1 MYLSIRRGSLSLEEP
16 DNVRTFAVRCQEPL
30 TDDDI
35 RAVLRLAEAGELVD
49 DGRHVMVD
57 VAAVRHLAAGRVHA
71 DWAGEFEAMVQFAAR
86 QGWVSPD
93 GGHVRAHVV
102 R

>member
-1 MYLSIRRGSLSLEEP
+1 MYLKVERGSLSLEEP
-16 DNVRTFAVRCQEPL
+16 DNVRTFDVRCRESL
-30 TDDDI
+30 TEADL
-35 RAVLRLAEAGELVD
+35 RAVLTLADAGELID
-49 DGRHVMVD
+49 GGRHVMVD
-57 VAAVRHLAAGRVHA
+57 VAAVRRLAAGRVHA

-93 GGHVRAHVV
+93 GRRVRAHVV